1 MKKRNEMRGKN
12 FFDLIAKL
20 LARILIKASFSAKI
34 QRQQQQTTITENHK
48 RNRQLYER
56 EGERQSGKN
65 KTESERGVRRRR
77 QQKVV
82 NEFAQ
87 RSATS

>member
-48 RNRQLYER
+48 RNRQLYE
-56 EGERQSGKN
+56 
-65 KTESERGVRRRR
+65 
-77 QQKVV
+77 
-82 NEFAQ
+82 
-87 RSATS
+87 